1 MVAFLTMLKSDA
13 THNYQSMLQPFS
25 VGDLLL
31 PVTLIGLRQK
41 NFERFHMSDPLA
53 TAAQEWFKKGN
64 EAMGRQNWDF
74 AVECFSNA
82 VKMKPDALLFRQTR
96 HLSCRKLHGD
106 NGTGAKMAGM
116 KLMGVRGKI
125 KKARGKKDW
134 ATLDQQAEE
143 GLAVNPWDGQLFA
156 DLGEACAE
164 QDRGEI
170 AAYAYR
176 KAVESDKTNI
186 AFNRGLGHVLHER
199 GEYKDARNCFK
210 RIYEADP
217 TDGDARSMMGRID
230 ADSVM
235 DRGGYEKAGSTQDVK
250 VEKPTNAYEE
260 DRQAR
265 RGGKGRNE
273 SVAPGESEEMD
284 MRAAIRKDPENVN
297 HYMKLANFLRT
308 DRQLPQAVE
317 QLDKALELS
326 KNDTSILEEKE
337 DVELEIMRERSGEA
351 AERARKNPDK
361 ERLKE
366 KSDGLKTELMTREV
380 EVLASRIDRHPND
393 MKMRFELAD
402 RYRKIKQYPKA
413 IPLFQQASADTR
425 LKEDALVMLGEC
437 FVRAGKADLGRRQ
450 FIKALETLSA
460 KDKPD
465 FFKQAHYWL
474 GRLYEKAGKNEE
486 SENHYT
492 EILSVD
498 YDFRDVLKRL
508 EEIQGGDEFG
518 DIVDDDED

>member
-1 MVAFLTMLKSDA
+1 
-13 THNYQSMLQPFS
+13 
-25 VGDLLL
+25 
-31 PVTLIGLRQK
+31 
-41 NFERFHMSDPLA
+41 MSDPLGG
-53 TAAQEWFKKGN
+53 AAQEWYKKGS

-82 VKMKPDALLFRQTR
+82 VKMKPDVVLFRQTK
-96 HLSCRKLHGD
+96 HGCCRKHYGD

-116 KLMGVRGKI
+116 KLMGIRGKI
-125 KKARGKKDW
+125 KKARGKQEW
-134 ATLDQQAEE
+134 TEMDQHAED
-143 GLAVNPWDGQLFA
+143 GLSINPWDAQLFA
-156 DLGEACAE
+156 DLGEACAGA
-164 QDRGEI
+164 DRGEI

-176 KAVESDKTNI
+176 KAVELDKTNI
-186 AFNRGLGHVLHER
+186 VFNRGLGHILHER

-250 VEKPTNAYEE
+250 ADKTPTNAYEE
-260 DRQAR
+260 DRRAR
-265 RGGKGRNE
+265 GGGKGKNE

-284 MRAAIRKDPENVN
+284 MRAAIRKDPENIN
-297 HYMKLANFLRT
+297 HYMKLANFLRA
-308 DRQLPQAVE
+308 DRQLPQAME

-326 KNDTSILEEKE
+326 KNDASILEEKE

-351 AERARKNPDK
+351 AERSRKNPDK

-366 KSDGLKTELMTREV
+366 KSDTLKAELVTREV

-393 MKMRFELAD
+393 MKMRMELAD
-402 RYRKIKQYPKA
+402 RYRKTKQYAKA

-425 LKEDALVMLGEC
+425 LKEDSLVLLGEC

-450 FIKALETLSA
+450 FMKALETLNA
-460 KDKPD
+460 KDKPE

-474 GRLYEKAGKNEE
+474 GRLYEKASKNEE
-486 SENHYT
+486 AENHYT